1 VNILITAGGTAERI
15 DSVRSITNT
24 ATGRLGYLIAACFDQ
39 CSAVERI
46 FYICGKNAPLPES
59 VKTDITVIEDT
70 ADLENAVRETLQK
83 HRVGAIIHSM
93 AVSDYR
99 VRTVSTPGLIA
110 DALDRSLGEGL
121 AGKAPDSGPGSIRP
135 ALLEAMDNAPSLGRQ
150 AKIRSD
156 EHRLVIVLEP
166 TPKIIAL
173 FHTLAPQA
181 LIVGFKLLDRVP
193 HETLIDTAHRLLEKN
208 RCAFVLANDAMDI
221 HGDTHIG
228 YLVDA
233 ERRVQRFEDKPG
245 IARGITETIIKK
257 LREKHPA

>member
-1 VNILITAGGTAERI
+1 
-15 DSVRSITNT
+15 
-24 ATGRLGYLIAACFDQ
+24 
-39 CSAVERI
+39 VERI
-46 FYICGKNAPLPES
+46 FYICGKNVPLPES

-70 ADLENAVRETLQK
+70 AELENAVRETLQK
-83 HRVGAIIHSM
+83 HRVEAIIHSM

-110 DALDRSLGEGL
+110 DAIDRSLGEGL
-121 AGKAPDSGPGSIRP
+121 AGKASDSGPAPGSIRP
-135 ALLEAMDNAPSLGRQ
+135 ALLGAMDNAPSLGRH
-150 AKIRSD
+150 AKISSD
-156 EHRLVIVLEP
+156 EQRLVIVLEP

-193 HETLIDTAHRLLEKN
+193 YETLIDTAHRLLEKN
-208 RCAFVLANDAMDI
+208 SCAFVLANDAMDI

-233 ERRVQRFEDKPG
+233 ERRVQCFEDKPG